1 MSASLLVGRLGAFL
15 TAKGLAK
22 FKLPERIEAIDAF
35 RREFPQTKIVVVS
48 GGAQFT
54 KRDYLPDAAL
64 IGVDATLQKPF
75 EIDALLAVL
84 KSL

>member
-1 MSASLLVGRLGAFL
+1 MAGRSPSLAPSPKLKLASA
-15 TAKGLAK
+15 
-22 FKLPERIEAIDAF
+22 RI
-35 RREFPQTKIVVVS
+35 VVS

-75 EIDALLAVL
+75 EIETLLETL
-84 KSL
+84 RSLPA